1 MKKFALGVALMLPA
15 VTIAAAANA
24 DDRLSSAAEVL
35 QDVMSSPD
43 KGIPQDLFNKAQ
55 CVIVI
60 PSMIKGAF
68 VVGAEYGKGFAVCR
82 RSDGVGWGAPAAVVM
97 EGGSFGFQ
105 IGGSSTDVVA
115 LVMSQHGMQ
124 KLMGDKFTLGAD
136 ASVAAGPVGRTAGAG
151 TDVALRSDILAW
163 SRARGL
169 FAGVSLNGAS
179 LRPDEHAD
187 EELYG
192 HKINNHEVLGG
203 GVAPPAAAQPLRSE
217 LDKFSMMK

>member
-1 MKKFALGVALMLPA
+1 MFVA
-15 VTIAAAANA
+15 I
-24 DDRLSSAAEVL
+24 D
-35 QDVMSSPD
+35 
-43 KGIPQDLFNKAQ
+43 
-55 CVIVI
+55 
-60 PSMIKGAF
+60 
-68 VVGAEYGKGFAVCR
+68 
-82 RSDGVGWGAPAAVVM
+82 
-97 EGGSFGFQ
+97 GGSVGYQ
-105 IGGSSTDVVA
+105 IGGSSTD
-115 LVMSQHGMQ
+115 LVLLVRNKRGMEQ
-124 KLMGDKFTLGAD
+124 LLRDKFTMGGD
-136 ASVAAGPVGRTAGAG
+136 ASVAAGPVGRTVDAN
-151 TDVALRSDILAW
+151 TDAMMTAEILAW